1 MGSDWDTLASFFPG
15 YSKRLAESGYKDTR
29 LVPASAGQEAHI
41 ITTGRFGEQCGA
53 VVAEVYVWCRGGQ
66 LVQEARVARSAVGNR
81 GWNGG
86 TRSAAPKKERDAVR
100 FAADYLMQA
109 RQILS

>member
-1 MGSDWDTLASFFPG
+1 MASDWDVLVTFFPG
-15 YSKRLAESGYKDTR
+15 YKRKLAESGYKDTR
-29 LVPASAGQEAHI
+29 LVPASGQEEAKI
-41 ITTGRFGEQCGA
+41 LTVGAFGEACGA

-66 LVQEARVARSAVGNR
+66 LVQEARIARSAVGNR

-86 TRSAAPKKERDAVR
+86 SDSAAPRNEREAVR
-100 FAADYLMQA
+100 FATEYLMQA